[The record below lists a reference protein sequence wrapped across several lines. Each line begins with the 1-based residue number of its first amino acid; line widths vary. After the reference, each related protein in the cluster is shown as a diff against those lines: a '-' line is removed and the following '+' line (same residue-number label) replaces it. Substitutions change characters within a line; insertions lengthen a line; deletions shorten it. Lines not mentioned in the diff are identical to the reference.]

1 MVYLC
6 AGLLFFF
13 GVHSTAIVAL
23 RWRDRVVLRL
33 GAATWRAIY
42 SLVSLAGL
50 WLIGHGFGLAQQAPT
65 VWYTPAAW
73 LHSVT
78 RLLMLPVFPLLLA
91 AYFPGR
97 IRSAAKH
104 PMLVAIK
111 LWALAHL
118 LANGTAADVLLFGSF
133 LAWAVIDRISLKRR
147 PVRLVPGAP
156 AAKWN
161 DLIVIVAGL
170 ALYLLFAGW
179 AHLRLFGVSPLS

>member
-6 AGLLFFF
+6 AGLLLFF

-78 RLLMLPVFPLLLA
+78 RLLMLPVFPL
-91 AYFPGR
+91 
-97 IRSAAKH
+97 
-104 PMLVAIK
+104 
-111 LWALAHL
+111 
-118 LANGTAADVLLFGSF
+118 
-133 LAWAVIDRISLKRR
+133 
-147 PVRLVPGAP
+147 RLVPGAP